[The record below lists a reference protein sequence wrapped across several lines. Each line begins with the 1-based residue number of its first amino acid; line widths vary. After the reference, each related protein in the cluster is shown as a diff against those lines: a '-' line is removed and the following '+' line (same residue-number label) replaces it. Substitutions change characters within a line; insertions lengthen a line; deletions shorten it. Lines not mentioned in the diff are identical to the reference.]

1 MELKPFE
8 EALLVLQRKV
18 SAPEFVR
25 HPLQTV
31 VSASPAFH
39 LTWPSLSPAVH
50 PTGAGVPA
58 SRSERKC
65 WQIESMISLVAL
77 VTESKACHIVDF
89 GGGTGALAMPL
100 AQLMPECK
108 VTIVDVSQRSLEI
121 AAKRAAEA
129 GLTNLSVWQGDIVA
143 FDHPFDLGVAL
154 HACGEAIFFLLF
166 LFIPPTH
173 PLFPTCDTPCSP
185 YIPIK

>member
-18 SAPEFVR
+18 AAPEFVR

-77 VTESKACHIVDF
+77 VTESKARHIVDF

-108 VTIVDVSQRSLEI
+108 VTVVDVSPPL
-121 AAKRAAEA
+121 
-129 GLTNLSVWQGDIVA
+129 
-143 FDHPFDLGVAL
+143 P
-154 HACGEAIFFLLF
+154 
-166 LFIPPTH
+166 PPTPPYP
-173 PLFPTCDTPCSP
+173 PLLPPPPSP
-185 YIPIK
+185 YPPPGDDR